1 MSVRFGFE
9 WVDAPP
15 CPDWAERRT
24 MATFSIKAGNAVV
37 TSVLDNRSHLHRSH
51 VVVPLLQVAEWLV
64 ANWWHLWHEFEDRR
78 QQRPGFCARHNLA
91 LAGDGFVLP
100 HLEIIPLARRVEL
113 RWKRWKPR
121 YSQIEFIHKGEIQVE
136 RDELEQQLRNV
147 VDAVLER
154 LRESSEGVLARENL
168 ESAWNAIHG
177 LDSDERDFSRAAAL
191 LGMDPFDIG
200 EADAGRIAG
209 FWDGVDS
216 EIREEALASSS
227 TDTLSKVREWLD
239 KALRSLSRLQD
250 DPHWAWIRTVLP
262 APPTAKPW
270 EQGYELARSAR
281 HRLELGGE
289 RIDFGSNGTPGFY
302 HEVAEQPSTRLEG
315 LVSADGPACVIA
327 PRSEKGAR
335 FLRARAVGDYLSRSG
350 PAAGIL
356 NSLHTERQA
365 RSRAFAAEFLAPAE
379 ALRAR
384 LGSELADEETIE
396 NLGDEFG
403 VSSHVIA
410 RQMINHQLGTPLL
423 GDLY

>member
-1 MSVRFGFE
+1 MSVRFEFE

-15 CPDWAERRT
+15 CSDWAGRRT

-37 TSVLDNRSHLHRSH
+37 TSVLDNRSRLYRSH

-78 QQRPGFCARHNLA
+78 QERPGFCARHNLSS
-91 LAGDGFVLP
+91 AGDGFVLP
-100 HLEIIPLARRVEL
+100 HLEIIPLSRRVEL

-121 YSQIEFIHKGEIQVE
+121 YSQIEFIHNGKIQVE
-136 RDELEQQLRNV
+136 RDELEQHLRNV

-154 LRESSEGVLARENL
+154 LRESSHGVVARENL
-168 ESAWNAIHG
+168 KSAWNAIHDLG
-177 LDSDERDFSRAAAL
+177 PDEREFSRAAAL

-216 EIREEALASSS
+216 EIREEALASAS
-227 TDTLSKVREWLD
+227 TDTLPKVREWLD
-239 KALRSLSRLQD
+239 KALWRLSRLQD
-250 DPHWAWIRTVLP
+250 DPHWARIRAVLP
-262 APPTAKPW
+262 APSTAEPW
-270 EQGYELARSAR
+270 EQGYELARSVR
-281 HRLELGGE
+281 HRLGLGGE
-289 RIDFGSNGTPGFY
+289 RIEFGSNGTPGFH
-302 HEVAEQPSTRLEG
+302 HEVAKRPSTRLEG
-315 LVSADGPACVIA
+315 LVSADGPACVIV
-327 PRSEKGAR
+327 PRSENGAR

-379 ALRAR
+379 ALGAR
-384 LGSELADEETIE
+384 LGSEIADEETIE
-396 NLGDEFG
+396 SLGNEFG